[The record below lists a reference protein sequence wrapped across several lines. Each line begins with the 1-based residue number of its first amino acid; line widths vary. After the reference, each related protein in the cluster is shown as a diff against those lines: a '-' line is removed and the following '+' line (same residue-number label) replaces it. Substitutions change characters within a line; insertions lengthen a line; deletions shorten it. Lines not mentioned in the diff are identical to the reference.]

1 MKLESKTMTDQR
13 KLKLPQNIQ
22 DTVSP
27 ATRLLEKRRVMYE
40 VQEGFE
46 KEKQHY
52 NQYYTFKNS

>member
-1 MKLESKTMTDQR
+1 MNPEYKTVGDMK

-46 KEKQHY
+46 REKTQY
-52 NQYYTFKNS
+52 NQ

>member
-1 MKLESKTMTDQR
+1 MESKTATDMK

-40 VQEGFE
+40 VQEAFE
-46 KEKQHY
+46 REKHGY
-52 NQYYTFKNS
+52 NQYF

>member
-1 MKLESKTMTDQR
+1 MEPERKTTGDMK

-27 ATRLLEKRRVMYE
+27 ATRLLEKRRIMYE

-46 KEKQHY
+46 REKQNY
-52 NQYYTFKNS
+52 NQYDAKV